1 MLEWASCGVPLQV
14 EDGHDLCPKCLG
26 VGHLREALTDPC
38 MNCSIL
44 PLPVRENRL
53 RQVENLLFA
62 AELPPSGMPQPCSGR
77 RGDALAEEC
86 RSPRRKRPRLERP
99 SRQEVDSLR
108 AEVEQLKALLK
119 APEPTPAFQA
129 AAAWESGEDLE
140 DDGISVRASN
150 SEFQSLEDQLDP
162 FPDPRDR
169 EGDPPSIG
177 GNDGSGNS
185 LGSSVSSGRGQEPC
199 PLRAIILAAFGQG
212 RPG

>member
-1 MLEWASCGVPLQV
+1 MVACASCGVPLQV

-44 PLPVRENRL
+44 PSVRENRL
-53 RQVENLLFA
+53 RQVENLIFA

-77 RGDALAEEC
+77 RGDTPAEER
-86 RSPRRKRPRLERP
+86 RSPRKKRPRVERQ

-108 AEVEQLKALLK
+108 AEVEHLKALLK

-129 AAAWESGEDLE
+129 AATWESGEELE

-150 SEFQSLEDQLDP
+150 SEFQSLEDQGDP
-162 FPDPRDR
+162 FPDPRDQ
-169 EGDPPSIG
+169 DPPSIG

-185 LGSSVSSGRGQEPC
+185 LGSS
-199 PLRAIILAAFGQG
+199 
-212 RPG
+212 

>member
-1 MLEWASCGVPLQV
+1 MVACASCGVPLQV

-53 RQVENLLFA
+53 RQVENLLFV

-77 RGDALAEEC
+77 QGDAPAEEC

-108 AEVEQLKALLK
+108 AEVEQLKA
-119 APEPTPAFQA
+119 PEPTPAFQA
-129 AAAWESGEDLE
+129 AAAWESGGGPGRQWNLSEGLQFRVPVPRGPAGTLPRPISASHDVV
-140 DDGISVRASN
+140 DGR
-150 SEFQSLEDQLDP
+150 
-162 FPDPRDR
+162 R
-169 EGDPPSIG
+169 
-177 GNDGSGNS
+177 
-185 LGSSVSSGRGQEPC
+185 
-199 PLRAIILAAFGQG
+199 
-212 RPG
+212 